1 MKSAP
6 ADRLLSHTGWRRLA
20 PPFCVLV
27 LLPGLLIAGFAAQLV
42 FAVSMPWSRALLVSV
57 HHWLV
62 PFFVVLLGW
71 GVARAFP
78 VDRGRL
84 GVAMTAHLA
93 VVALVI
99 ALAGRVET
107 IVFPP
112 SHRLHAEGVSPR
124 EIATMHGA
132 VPVEHRRF
140 FAMLVSSRWQLHLA
154 VLAVSMSLTH
164 AWRLCQR
171 VRERDRRALELTA
184 SLSRAKLEALRLQL
198 QPHFLFNTLN
208 TISNL
213 IRRDT
218 DAADEMI
225 TNLSELLRL
234 SLDVGEQEVPLRR
247 ELEILDCYLAIEQA
261 RFGRRLRIE
270 RQIDSA
276 ALDGLVPA
284 LVLQPIVENAVRH
297 GLEPRSAPG
306 TITIR
311 AERTA
316 ATLRLVVSD
325 DGCGLQ
331 SVDTRTERRGIG
343 LANTEAR
350 LRELH
355 GDAAQLVLRE
365 PPTGGVS
372 VEIEMPFRRQ

>member
-1 MKSAP
+1 MV
-6 ADRLLSHTGWRRLA
+6 
-20 PPFCVLV
+20 PPLCVLV
-27 LLPGLLIAGFAAQLV
+27 VLPGLLIAGFAAQLV
-42 FAVSMPWSRALLVSV
+42 FAVSMPWTRALLVSL

-71 GVARAFP
+71 SVARAFP

-84 GVAMTAHLA
+84 GLGLPAHLA
-93 VVALVI
+93 AAALVI

-112 SHRLHAEGVSPR
+112 AHRLQAEGVSLD
-124 EIATMHGA
+124 EITALHGA
-132 VPVEHRRF
+132 ASSEQRRHF
-140 FAMLVSSRWQLHLA
+140 LAMLVSSRWQLHLA

-164 AWRLCQR
+164 AWRLYQR
-171 VRERDRRALELTA
+171 ERERDRRELELTA

-213 IRRDT
+213 IRRDA

-261 RFGRRLRIE
+261 RFGRRLRVE
-270 RQIDSA
+270 RQIDDA

-284 LVLQPIVENAVRH
+284 LVLQPLVENAVRH
-297 GLEPRSAPG
+297 GIEPRAAPG

-311 AERTA
+311 AERT
-316 ATLRLVVSD
+316 TDRLRLVVSD
-325 DGCGLQ
+325 DGCGLKPA
-331 SVDTRTERRGIG
+331 DARTERRGIG

-355 GDAAQLVLRE
+355 GDATQLVMRE
-365 PPTGGVS
+365 PPGGGVS
-372 VEIEMPFRRQ
+372 VEIELPFRHP